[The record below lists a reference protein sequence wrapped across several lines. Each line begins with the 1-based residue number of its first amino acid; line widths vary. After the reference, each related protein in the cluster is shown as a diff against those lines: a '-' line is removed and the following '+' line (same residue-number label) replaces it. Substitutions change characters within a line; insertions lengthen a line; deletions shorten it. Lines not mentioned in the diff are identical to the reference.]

1 MEWISVDKELP
12 PEETKMNT
20 LWFDVWISGEG
31 RETDVKFT
39 NGAFYEQVLD
49 SDGDISHHEEL
60 DSVTHWM
67 PLPEPPNKQGK

>member
-1 MEWISVDKELP
+1 
-12 PEETKMNT
+12 MNT
-20 LWFDVWISGEG
+20 LWFDVWISGG

-67 PLPEPPNKQGK
+67 PLPEPPNKQGG